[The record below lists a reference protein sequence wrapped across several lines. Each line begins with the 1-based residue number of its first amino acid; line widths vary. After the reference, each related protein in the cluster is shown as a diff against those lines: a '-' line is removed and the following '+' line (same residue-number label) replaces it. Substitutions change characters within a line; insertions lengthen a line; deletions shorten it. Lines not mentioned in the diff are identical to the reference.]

1 MPSPEQHA
9 QTVTRFLTL
18 AFIEGRP
25 ADAVSEC
32 VGSTYVQHSPTA
44 EDGAEAFIAFA
55 TKLTRERPDLTVD
68 MKRVIASDDLVAVHS
83 HVTGFDDP
91 VDGVDRGLAAVDIYR
106 LDEAGRIVEHWDVLQ
121 PIAAELP
128 HPNGQI

>member
-1 MPSPEQHA
+1 MPSPDTNA
-9 QTVTRFLTL
+9 QTVIRFLTL

-44 EDGAEAFIAFA
+44 ADGAEAFITFA
-55 TKLTRERPDLTVD
+55 GELVRERPDLRVD
-68 MKRVIASDDLVAVHS
+68 MKRVIAGDDLVAVHS

-91 VDGVDRGLAAVDIYR
+91 VDGVDRGYAAVDIYR
-106 LDEAGRIVEHWDVLQ
+106 LDETGRIVEHWDVLQ
-121 PIAAELP
+121 PIAPELP
-128 HPNGQI
+128 HPNGQL

>member
-1 MPSPEQHA
+1 MPKPDTNAE
-9 QTVTRFLTL
+9 TVIRFLTL
-18 AFIEGRP
+18 AFVDGRP

-44 EDGAEAFIAFA
+44 ADGAEAFIAFA
-55 TKLTRERPDLTVD
+55 SQLTRERPNLTVAV
-68 MKRVIASDDLVAVHS
+68 KRVIANDDHVAVHS
-83 HVTGFDDP
+83 HVSGFDDP
-91 VDGVDRGLAAVDIYR
+91 VVGVDRGYAAVDIYR

-128 HPNGQI
+128 HSNGQV